1 MSSSSFLLKKVDVSY
16 ARVAA
21 ALVVLL
27 PSSAFCLRLY
37 KDSVAE
43 DPMEEALRRRAAASS
58 PPPFAK

>member
-1 MSSSSFLLKKVDVSY
+1 VHTFNFFTSPMSSSSFLLKKVDVSY

-43 DPMEEALRRRAAASS
+43 
-58 PPPFAK
+58 

>member
-1 MSSSSFLLKKVDVSY
+1 MHTFNFFTSPMSSSASSSFLLKKVDVSY

-43 DPMEEALRRRAAASS
+43 
-58 PPPFAK
+58 